1 MFHPYCW
8 RLSERLFENGFN
20 VAWGK
25 AHSCWDGN
33 CDLEGALPAGPCRMA
48 GVKSAFWDDDG
59 VRETQNPTFFQNESS
74 PKSCLWCAET
84 FDRRSHNFPLLAF
97 IHKSQLRPEDC
108 ICHFPLGRNEPHRV
122 PTQGRQMT
130 EWLWFDTP
138 QPCSVFCRVAFGSI
152 WGLSCFPFFSFF
164 FLCCLS
170 PCQVNSSLAE
180 SFSYSWFW
188 CCKSYFGLLFI
199 SYFGFAKYFLLFSIF
214 CIFFKYFCI
223 CFKIFFIIYF
233 LYFLYIFYLYI
244 F

>member
-1 MFHPYCW
+1 
-8 RLSERLFENGFN
+8 
-20 VAWGK
+20 
-25 AHSCWDGN
+25 
-33 CDLEGALPAGPCRMA
+33 MA

-164 FLCCLS
+164 FFAVSVPVKSTQVLPSLFPTLGFGVVNLILDLCLVHILDL
-170 PCQVNSSLAE
+170 P
-180 SFSYSWFW
+180 
-188 CCKSYFGLLFI
+188 
-199 SYFGFAKYFLLFSIF
+199 SIF
-214 CIFFKYFCI
+214 CC
-223 CFKIFFIIYF
+223 
-233 LYFLYIFYLYI
+233 LLFLYIFVYFLYVLKY

>member
-33 CDLEGALPAGPCRMA
+33 CDLEGALPAEPCRMA

-130 EWLWFDTP
+130 EWLWFDIRRNHVL
-138 QPCSVFCRVAFGSI
+138 CFAGLLLVRFEGCRVF
-152 WGLSCFPFFSFF
+152 LSFLFFSLLSQSLSSQLKSCRVF
-164 FLCCLS
+164 FL
-170 PCQVNSSLAE
+170 
-180 SFSYSWFW
+180 
-188 CCKSYFGLLFI
+188 LLV
-199 SYFGFAKYFLLFSIF
+199 LVL
-214 CIFFKYFCI
+214 
-223 CFKIFFIIYF
+223 
-233 LYFLYIFYLYI
+233 
-244 F
+244 